1 MFAKRL
7 FWQIYFA
14 CLLAS
19 LTALAIGAWYKA
31 ETLKEKFFAGVIA
44 DLETRSELVATSGKL
59 FFVKSKKK
67 FLKDPCLIFSKNESA
82 KITFVELSGKVICD
96 SGEDPARLDNY
107 SNRPEIQ
114 EALLG
119 KIGFSLRKDKLYEEV
134 RLFVAAPVLEGDKVI
149 GVVRLAIP
157 GEYIELAQE
166 EVIKGVLYS
175 GFLVLVFSGV
185 VAFLAS
191 KRINRPLMDI
201 QNAATQF
208 ANELLKNKFERAD
221 SIEIDQVAGTLNK
234 MARQLS
240 DQINVITAEKN
251 EKEAILS
258 SMSEG
263 VIAVN
268 TREQIIGMNKE
279 ASRIFGVSIE
289 DCRGKFLHESIRNAP
304 LQEFT
309 AKALKSSAAID
320 GDFTL
325 NYGTELHVRALG
337 TILRDAKENPI
348 GALVVLNDVTRL
360 RRLENTRKDFVAN
373 VSHELKTPIT
383 SIKGFVET
391 LREGAINDAENA
403 HRFLDIIA
411 KQTDHLNAIVE
422 DLLAL
427 SRIEQYSSQS
437 QITLEDVN
445 IYEVLKNSTIQCLT
459 ELSSQDV
466 PINVVC
472 DPDLKLKINAH
483 LLEQAIVN
491 LLQNALKYGK
501 TEKGIEVR
509 VGFEDGEPFVCV
521 QDWGSGI
528 SQEHLPRLFER
539 FYRVE
544 KSRNRDSGGT
554 GLGLAIVKHIA
565 QAHGGRVI
573 VESSPN
579 QGSAFYIFLPYSSKI

>member
-14 CLLAS
+14 CLFAAF
-19 LTALAIGAWYKA
+19 TAMAVSAWFGANR
-31 ETLKEKFFAGVIA
+31 LKENFVSGVVA
-44 DLETRSELVATSGKL
+44 DLENRAEFVARSAKPL
-59 FFVKSKKK
+59 FLKNKNNLS
-67 FLKDPCLIFSKNESA
+67 KDPCLTLNKNESA
-82 KITFVELSGKVICD
+82 KITLIEPSGKVICD
-96 SGEDPARLDNY
+96 SEEDPARLGNY
-107 SNRPEIQ
+107 SNKPEIQ
-114 EALLG
+114 QALLG
-119 KIGFSLRKDKLYEEV
+119 KVGFSHRKDNLYEEV
-134 RLFVAAPVLEGDKVI
+134 HFFIASPIFKNDDLVGM
-149 GVVRLAIP
+149 VRLAIP
-157 GEYIELAQE
+157 GGYVELAQE
-166 EVIKGVLYS
+166 ESVKGFLYS
-175 GFLVLVFSGV
+175 GFLVFVVSGV
-185 VAFLAS
+185 IAFLVS
-191 KRINRPLMDI
+191 KRINRPLMNI
-201 QNAATQF
+201 QNAAAHF
-208 ANELLKNKFERAD
+208 ANELLKNKFERTD

-234 MARQLS
+234 MARQLN

-279 ASRIFGVSIE
+279 ATRIFGVGIE
-289 DCRGKFLHESIRNAP
+289 DCRGKLLHESIRNASF
-304 LQEFT
+304 QEFT
-309 AKALKSSAAID
+309 AKALKSSTAID

-391 LREGAINDAENA
+391 LREGAIDDSKNA

-427 SRIEQYSSQS
+427 SRIEQYSSQA
-437 QITLEDVN
+437 QISLEN
-445 IYEVLKNSTIQCLT
+445 THIYDLLKNSADQCLIET
-459 ELSSQDV
+459 GTQRA
-466 PINVVC
+466 PINLVC
-472 DPDLKLKINAH
+472 DPGLEIKVNSH
-483 LLEQAIVN
+483 LLEQAVVN

-509 VGFEDGEPFVCV
+509 SGIKDKEIFICV
-521 QDWGSGI
+521 QDWGPGI
-528 SQEHLPRLFER
+528 PQEHLSRIFER

-565 QAHGGRVI
+565 QAHGGRVA

-579 QGSAFYIFLPYSSKI
+579 KGSLFYIFLPN

>member
-1 MFAKRL
+1 MFAKKL

-31 ETLKEKFFAGVIA
+31 DIQQEKFIFGVVA
-44 DLETRSELVATSGKL
+44 DLSARAKRVAISTRHL
-59 FFVKSKKK
+59 FFKSNNNLSKVS
-67 FLKDPCLIFSKNESA
+67 CLVLVQNESA
-82 KITFVELSGKVICD
+82 IITLVKPSGKVFCD
-96 SGEDPARLDNY
+96 SKEDPARLGNY
-107 SNRPEIQ
+107 SNKPEIQ
-114 EALLG
+114 EAYLG
-119 KIGFSLRKDKLYEEV
+119 KIGFSFRKEKLQNEAQ
-134 RLFVAAPVLEGDKVI
+134 LFVSAPVFEADKVI
-149 GVVRLAIP
+149 GVARLAIP
-157 GEYIELAQE
+157 GGYIELAQE
-166 EVIKGVLYS
+166 EAVKGFLYS
-175 GFLVLVFSGV
+175 GLLVFVVSGAIAFLV
-185 VAFLAS
+185 S

-201 QNAATQF
+201 QNTAAQF
-208 ANELLKNKFERAD
+208 ANELLKNKFARTD

-234 MARQLS
+234 MARQLN

-279 ASRIFGVSIE
+279 ATRIFGVRIE

-309 AKALKSSAAID
+309 AKALKSSIAID

-325 NYGTELHVRALG
+325 NYGTELHVSALG

-391 LREGAINDAENA
+391 LREGAIDDPKNA

-427 SRIEQYSSQS
+427 SRIEQYSNQT
-437 QITLEDVN
+437 QIALEITH
-445 IYEVLKNSTIQCLT
+445 IYDLLKNSADQCFT
-459 ELSSQDV
+459 ELGNQSV
-466 PINVVC
+466 PINLVC
-472 DPDLKLKINAH
+472 DPDLKIKVNLH
-483 LLEQAIVN
+483 LLEQAVVN

-509 VGFEDGEPFVCV
+509 GGVRNNETFICV
-521 QDWGSGI
+521 QDWGQGI
-528 SQEHLPRLFER
+528 PSEYHERLFER
-539 FYRVE
+539 FYTVD

-565 QAHGGRVI
+565 QVHDGRVT
-573 VESSPN
+573 VESAPN
-579 QGSAFYIFLPYSSKI
+579 KGSSFYIFLPNQ

>member
-7 FWQIYFA
+7 FGQIYFA

-31 ETLKEKFFAGVIA
+31 DIQQEKFISGVVA
-44 DLETRSELVATSGKL
+44 DLSVRAERVAVSARPL
-59 FFVKSKKK
+59 FIKSKNDLSKA
-67 FLKDPCLIFSKNESA
+67 PCLVLGQNESA
-82 KITFVELSGKVICD
+82 IITLVKPSGKVFCD
-96 SGEDPARLDNY
+96 SKEDPARLGNY
-107 SNRPEIQ
+107 SNKPEIQ
-114 EALLG
+114 EAHLG
-119 KIGFSLRKDKLYEEV
+119 KVGFSFRKEKLQNEPQ
-134 RLFVAAPVLEGDKVI
+134 LFVSAPVLEADKVI
-149 GVVRLAIP
+149 GVVRLAVP
-157 GEYIELAQE
+157 GGYIELAQE
-166 EVIKGVLYS
+166 EATKGFLYS
-175 GFLVLVFSGV
+175 GLLVFVVSGAIAFLV
-185 VAFLAS
+185 S

-208 ANELLKNKFERAD
+208 ANELLKNKFESAD

-234 MARQLS
+234 MARQLG

-279 ASRIFGVSIE
+279 ASRIFGVSVE

-309 AKALKSSAAID
+309 AKALKSSTAID

-391 LREGAINDAENA
+391 LREGAIDDAENA

-411 KQTDHLNAIVE
+411 KQTDHLNSIVE

-427 SRIEQYSSQS
+427 SRIEQYSSQT
-437 QITLEDVN
+437 QITLN
-445 IYEVLKNSTIQCLT
+445 FAHIYDLLKNSIDQCFT
-459 ELSSQDV
+459 ELGNQNV
-466 PINVVC
+466 PINLVC
-472 DPDLKLKINAH
+472 DLDLKIKMNSH
-483 LLEQAIVN
+483 LLEQAVVN

-509 VGFEDGEPFVCV
+509 SGVKDKEVFICV
-521 QDWGSGI
+521 QDWGRGI
-528 SQEHLPRLFER
+528 PQEHLPRLFER

-579 QGSAFYIFLPYSSKI
+579 KGSSFYIFLPN

>member
-7 FWQIYFA
+7 FGQIYFA

-31 ETLKEKFFAGVIA
+31 DIQKEKFISGVLA
-44 DLETRSELVATSGKL
+44 DLSTRAKQVAVSARPL
-59 FFVKSKKK
+59 FIKSKNNLSKA
-67 FLKDPCLIFSKNESA
+67 PCFVLGQNESA
-82 KITFVELSGKVICD
+82 IITLVKPSGKVFCD
-96 SGEDPARLDNY
+96 SKEDPARLGNY
-107 SNRPEIQ
+107 SNKPEIQ
-114 EALLG
+114 EANLG
-119 KIGFSLRKDKLYEEV
+119 KVGFSFRKEKLQNEAQ
-134 RLFVAAPVLEGDKVI
+134 LFVAAPVFEEDKVI

-157 GEYIELAQE
+157 GGYIELAQE
-166 EVIKGVLYS
+166 EAAKGFLYS
-175 GFLVLVFSGV
+175 GFLVFVVSGAI
-185 VAFLAS
+185 AFLVS

-201 QNAATQF
+201 QNAATHF
-208 ANELLKNKFERAD
+208 ANELLKNKFEKAD

-234 MARQLS
+234 VARQLS

-279 ASRIFGVSIE
+279 ATRIFGVGIE

-309 AKALKSSAAID
+309 AKALKSSTAID

-391 LREGAINDAENA
+391 LREGAIDDAENA

-411 KQTDHLNAIVE
+411 KQTDHLNAIVD

-427 SRIEQYSSQS
+427 SRIEQYSNQA
-437 QITLEDVN
+437 QISLEITP
-445 IYEVLKNSTIQCLT
+445 IYDLLKNSADQCLT
-459 ELSSQDV
+459 ELGTQSV
-466 PINVVC
+466 PINLFC
-472 DPDLKLKINAH
+472 DPGLKIKVNLH
-483 LLEQAIVN
+483 LLEQAVIN

-501 TEKGIEVR
+501 TEKGIEIRGGVKDKEA
-509 VGFEDGEPFVCV
+509 FICV
-521 QDWGSGI
+521 QDWGQGI
-528 SQEHLPRLFER
+528 PSEHHKRLFER
-539 FYRVE
+539 FYTVD
-544 KSRNRDSGGT
+544 KSRNRNSGGT

-565 QAHGGRVI
+565 QAHNGRVT
-573 VESSPN
+573 VESAPN
-579 QGSAFYIFLPYSSKI
+579 KGSAFYIFLPN

>member
-7 FWQIYFA
+7 FGQIYFA
-14 CLLAS
+14 CLLAAFI
-19 LTALAIGAWYKA
+19 ALAAGAWYRA
-31 ETLKEKFFAGVIA
+31 DTLREKFISGVKA
-44 DLETRSELVATSGKL
+44 DLKTRADLVAISARSL
-59 FFVKSKKK
+59 FLKSKSKLPKVSCPSLAK
-67 FLKDPCLIFSKNESA
+67 FEPA
-82 KITFVELSGKVICD
+82 KVTLVEPSGKVICD
-96 SGEDPARLDNY
+96 SAEDPTRLDNH

-114 EALLG
+114 EAFLG
-119 KIGFSLRKDKLYEEV
+119 KVGFSLRRDKLGGEV
-134 RLFVAAPVLEGDKVI
+134 KLFVATPVFEKDQVI
-149 GVVRLAIP
+149 GVARLAVP
-157 GEYIELAQE
+157 GGFIELAE
-166 EVIKGVLYS
+166 KEALK
-175 GFLVLVFSGV
+175 GFLFTGFFVFVFSGGIALLV
-185 VAFLAS
+185 S
-191 KRINRPLMDI
+191 KRINRPLAEI

-208 ANELLKNKFERAD
+208 ANQFLKNKFKQGD
-221 SIEIDQVAGTLNK
+221 SIEVDQVADTLNK
-234 MARQLS
+234 MARQLN

-268 TREQIIGMNKE
+268 TQEQIIGMNKE
-279 ASRIFGVSIE
+279 ASRIFGVRIE

-309 AKALKSSAAID
+309 TKALNSSATID

-325 NYGTELHVRALG
+325 NYGSELHVRALG
-337 TILRDAKENPI
+337 TILRDSKENSI

-391 LREGAINDAENA
+391 LREGAVNDSENA
-403 HRFLDIIA
+403 RRFLNIIS
-411 KQTDHLNAIVE
+411 KQTDRLNAIVE

-437 QITLEDVN
+437 QIALENMNVC
-445 IYEVLKNSTIQCLT
+445 EVLKNSADQCLT
-459 ELSSQDV
+459 ELGDQKIPV
-466 PINVVC
+466 NVVC
-472 DPDLKLKINAH
+472 DPNLKIKVNSH

-491 LLQNALKYGK
+491 LIQNALKYGR
-501 TEKGIEVR
+501 TEKGVEVR
-509 VGFEDGEPFVCV
+509 GGVENEEPFVCV
-521 QDWGSGI
+521 QDWGRGI
-528 SQEHLPRLFER
+528 PSEHHERLFER
-539 FYRVE
+539 FYRVD

-565 QAHGGRVI
+565 QAHGGRVA
-573 VESSPN
+573 VRSFPNKGSS
-579 QGSAFYIFLPYSSKI
+579 FYIFFPN

>member
-14 CLLAS
+14 CLL
-19 LTALAIGAWYKA
+19 TALIAVGAGAWYRA
-31 ETLKEKFFAGVIA
+31 DTL
-44 DLETRSELVATSGKL
+44 
-59 FFVKSKKK
+59 KKK
-67 FLKDPCLIFSKNESA
+67 FIYGVVTDLEIRAGLVAISARPLFKDKNNLLQAPCIALAQNESA
-82 KITFVELSGKVICD
+82 IITLVTPLGKVFCD
-96 SGEDPARLDNY
+96 SKEDPARLDNY

-114 EALLG
+114 EAFLG
-119 KIGFSLRKDKLYEEV
+119 KTGFSIRKDKIHNEV
-134 RLFVAAPVLEGDKVI
+134 RLFVSTPIFELDKVI

-157 GEYIELAQE
+157 AGYIELAQE
-166 EVIKGVLYS
+166 EELKGFFLS
-175 GFLVLVFSGV
+175 GVFVFIFSVV
-185 VAFLAS
+185 VAFLVS
-191 KRINRPLMDI
+191 KRINQPLVGI
-201 QNAATQF
+201 QNAATRF
-208 ANELLKNKFERAD
+208 ANELLKNKFKETD

-234 MARQLS
+234 MARQLN
-240 DQINVITAEKN
+240 DQINVITAERN

-268 TREQIIGMNKE
+268 TLEQIIGMNKE
-279 ASRIFGVSIE
+279 ASRIFGVRVE

-309 AKALKSSAAID
+309 AKALKSSMAID

-360 RRLENTRKDFVAN
+360 RRLENTRKEFVAN

-391 LREGAINDAENA
+391 LREGAIDDSKNA

-427 SRIEQYSSQS
+427 SRIEQYSNQT
-437 QITLEDVN
+437 QISLEITY
-445 IYEVLKNSTIQCLT
+445 IYDLLKNSADQCLT
-459 ELSSQDV
+459 ELGNQSV
-466 PINVVC
+466 PINLVC
-472 DPDLKLKINAH
+472 DPDLKIKVNLH
-483 LLEQAIVN
+483 LLEQAVVN

-509 VGFEDGEPFVCV
+509 GGVREKETFICV
-521 QDWGSGI
+521 QDWGQGI
-528 SQEHLPRLFER
+528 PSEYHERLFER
-539 FYRVE
+539 FYTVE
-544 KSRNRDSGGT
+544 KSRNRGSGGT

-565 QAHGGRVI
+565 QAHDGRVA
-573 VESSPN
+573 VESTPN
-579 QGSAFYIFLPYSSKI
+579 KGSSFYIFLPNQ

>member
-7 FWQIYFA
+7 FGQIYFA

-19 LTALAIGAWYKA
+19 LTALGVEAWYRA
-31 ETLKEKFFAGVIA
+31 DTLKENFVSGVVA
-44 DLETRSELVATSGKL
+44 DLEIRAGLVAVSARSL
-59 FFVKSKKK
+59 FKDKNNLSKA
-67 FLKDPCLIFSKNESA
+67 PCIALAQNESA
-82 KITFVELSGKVICD
+82 KITLVKPLGKVLCD
-96 SGEDPARLDNY
+96 SKEDPARLDNY

-114 EALLG
+114 EAFLG
-119 KIGFSLRKDKLYEEV
+119 GTGFSIRKDKLDNEV
-134 RLFVAAPVLEGDKVI
+134 RLFVATPVFEADKII

-157 GEYIELAQE
+157 GGYIELAQKE
-166 EVIKGVLYS
+166 AVKGFLYS
-175 GFLVLVFSGV
+175 GFLVFVVSGV
-185 VAFLAS
+185 FAFLVS
-191 KRINRPLMDI
+191 KRINRPLSDI
-201 QNAATQF
+201 QNAAAQF
-208 ANELLKNKFERAD
+208 ANELLINEFKETG
-221 SIEIDQVAGTLNK
+221 SIEVDQVAGTLNK
-234 MARQLS
+234 MARQLN
-240 DQINVITAEKN
+240 DQINVITAERN

-268 TREQIIGMNKE
+268 TLEQIIGMNKE
-279 ASRIFGVSIE
+279 ASRIFGVRIE

-309 AKALKSSAAID
+309 AKALKSSTAID

-325 NYGTELHVRALG
+325 NYGTELHVSALG

-391 LREGAINDAENA
+391 LREGAIEDSKNA

-427 SRIEQYSSQS
+427 SRIEQYSSQT
-437 QITLEDVN
+437 QISLEITH
-445 IYEVLKNSTIQCLT
+445 IYDLLKNSADQCLT
-459 ELSSQDV
+459 ELGAQTV
-466 PINVVC
+466 PINLIC
-472 DPDLKLKINAH
+472 DQDLKVKVNLH
-483 LLEQAIVN
+483 LLEQAVVN

-509 VGFEDGEPFVCV
+509 GGIKDKEAFICV
-521 QDWGSGI
+521 QDWGQGI
-528 SQEHLPRLFER
+528 PPEHHGRLFER
-539 FYRVE
+539 FYTVD
-544 KSRNRDSGGT
+544 KSRNRSSGGT

-565 QAHGGRVI
+565 QVHGGRV
-573 VESSPN
+573 VLESFPN
-579 QGSAFYIFLPYSSKI
+579 KGSSFYIFLPK

>member
-1 MFAKRL
+1 MFAKRI
-7 FWQIYFA
+7 FGQIYFA

-19 LTALAIGAWYKA
+19 LTALAIGAWYK
-31 ETLKEKFFAGVIA
+31 TDIQQEKFISGVVA
-44 DLETRSELVATSGKL
+44 DLSARAKRVAISARHL
-59 FFVKSKKK
+59 FIKNNNDLSKA
-67 FLKDPCLIFSKNESA
+67 PCLVLGQNESA
-82 KITFVELSGKVICD
+82 IITLVKPSGKVFCD
-96 SGEDPARLDNY
+96 SKEDPARLGNY
-107 SNRPEIQ
+107 SNKPEIK
-114 EALLG
+114 EAYLG
-119 KIGFSLRKDKLYEEV
+119 KIGFSFRKEKLQNEAQ
-134 RLFVAAPVLEGDKVI
+134 LFVSAPVFEAEKVI

-157 GEYIELAQE
+157 GGYIELAQKE
-166 EVIKGVLYS
+166 ALKGFLFS
-175 GFLVLVFSGV
+175 GFLVFVVSGAI
-185 VAFLAS
+185 AFLVS
-191 KRINRPLMDI
+191 KRINLPLVEI
-201 QNAATQF
+201 QNAATRF
-208 ANELLKNKFERAD
+208 ANELLKNKFKETD

-234 MARQLS
+234 MARQLN

-279 ASRIFGVSIE
+279 ASRIFGVSVE

-309 AKALKSSAAID
+309 AKALKSSTTID

-391 LREGAINDAENA
+391 LREGAIDDSKNA

-427 SRIEQYSSQS
+427 SRIEQYSNQA
-437 QITLEDVN
+437 QISLEVTH
-445 IYEVLKNSTIQCLT
+445 IYDLLKSSADQCLT
-459 ELSSQDV
+459 ELGTQSA
-466 PINVVC
+466 PINLVC
-472 DPDLKLKINAH
+472 DPDLKIKVNLH
-483 LLEQAIVN
+483 LLEQAVVN

-509 VGFEDGEPFVCV
+509 GGVKDKETFICV
-521 QDWGSGI
+521 QDWGQGI
-528 SQEHLPRLFER
+528 PSEHHKRLFER
-539 FYRVE
+539 FYTVD
-544 KSRNRDSGGT
+544 KSRNRDSAGT

-565 QAHGGRVI
+565 QAHGGRVL

-579 QGSAFYIFLPYSSKI
+579 KGSAFYIFLPN